1 MKRIGV
7 ISDTHGLLRDEAVEV
22 LKECDVILH
31 AGDIDRQG
39 IIDKLSELRPL
50 YAVRGNADKEWAKKL
65 PDDLTVE
72 LFGYRI
78 YMIHNKKNISEKA
91 ADADIVIYG
100 HSHKYDEKETGG
112 QLWLN
117 PGSCGKRRF
126 TLPITMAVIEIDED
140 GRLQVIRKDIAG
152 EKAVSTD
159 VGRDLSEVV
168 KLVVKEFKKGSPV
181 DKIAK
186 KCGISMELAEQ
197 ICRMYSTH
205 PGIDVDG
212 ILNRITK

>member
-1 MKRIGV
+1 MNRIGV
-7 ISDTHGLLRDEAVEV
+7 ISDTHGLLRDEIVEV

-31 AGDIDRQG
+31 AGDIDRQS
-39 IIDKLSELRPL
+39 IVDKLSELKPL

-78 YMIHNKKNISEKA
+78 YMIHNKKNISEQA

-100 HSHKYDEKETGG
+100 HSHKYDEKETDG

-140 GRLQVIRKDIAG
+140 GKLQVIRKDIAG

-159 VGRDLSEVV
+159 GGRDLSEVV
-168 KLVVKEFKKGSPV
+168 KLVVKEFKKGSSV
-181 DKIAK
+181 EMIAK